1 MREPAIIIPDHNVHI
16 PEFYERNDLHLEIL
30 RTQAEN
36 DDLKNILTGLEL
48 KLNVHNDVL
57 IDLEQCK
64 TQLELNEQAR
74 IELQKHTEQTA
85 IKIQEDAK
93 QHKVFTEMLCKEI
106 SNLKDAATD

>member
-1 MREPAIIIPDHNVHI
+1 
-16 PEFYERNDLHLEIL
+16 L

-64 TQLELNEQAR
+64 TQLELTEQAR
-74 IELQKHTEQTA
+74 IELQNHTEQTA

-93 QHKVFTEMLCKEI
+93 QHKVFNEMLCKEI
-106 SNLKDAATD
+106 SNLKDAATDQEQQTKITA